1 MVLLVVP
8 AGHNVEVEL
17 AGDERQAGGEED
29 HGEAEEGPG
38 EEGGVQ
44 GCQAA
49 TDQPDNEESW
59 SQQVTS
65 NHHVRLSQV
74 AKLHQT
80 VAQQY

>member
-49 TDQPDNEESW
+49 TDQPDNEEYW
-59 SQQVTS
+59 SQQVSS
-65 NHHVRLSQV
+65 NDDVRLV
-74 AKLHQT
+74 ELAKLQMT
-80 VAQQY
+80 GGS